1 LSQNFTNNLSFIKLT
16 KKNSLNDLLKKL
28 SKFDLNSILVEGGSR
43 IFTSFINQN
52 LADEIIFFLSPKFLG
67 KDSMDALSLKSPLSI
82 ANAKNYIIDST
93 EMVGED
99 IKLVLKKS

>member
-1 LSQNFTNNLSFIKLT
+1 
-16 KKNSLNDLLKKL
+16 
-28 SKFDLNSILVEGGSR
+28 
-43 IFTSFINQN
+43 
-52 LADEIIFFLSPKFLG
+52 
-67 KDSMDALSLKSPLSI
+67 MDALSLKSPLSI